1 MSRSS
6 IILNVDNNE
15 NARSAKSR
23 TLTLAG
29 FQVLEAADGS
39 EALVQVR
46 ESKPDLVLLDMKLP
60 DLSALE
66 VCRRIKEDPATAST
80 LVLQTSASMI
90 ESYDKVRGLDGGAD
104 NYLAAPLEPQ
114 ELIANISALLRLR
127 GVQHELRENEE
138 RFRQLAEN
146 IADVFWI
153 FDPREA
159 RLLYVS
165 PAYERLWGCDSQAL
179 QANSRAWL
187 DIVHPEDRADVG
199 AGFDALLRFEDYEQE
214 YRLQMPDGSE
224 RWIHDRGFPVQDEQG
239 CNYRVARI
247 SQDIT
252 AQKRAEQALQQ
263 AAVRKDE
270 FLATLAHELRNP
282 LAPMRAALDL
292 MRLETAVGTSSNS
305 GEAREIIGRQINH
318 LVRLVDDL
326 LDVSRITQDKLSLQR
341 ERVALAE
348 IVSSAMETTAAFF
361 STRAQRLE
369 IDMPEAPIW
378 LMGDRVRLAQALSN
392 LLHNAGKYTPEGGH
406 IELRVDADRDHVRLA
421 VTDNGMG
428 IAADKLEKIFDMFT
442 QVRHTDQVS
451 DGLGVGLALVR
462 KLVAL
467 HGGTVAVSSAGR
479 DLGSRFLIELPI
491 ITPAAQHTELPI
503 EPERESAQDERMLK
517 ILLVD
522 DSIDAVAMLGLL
534 LRKLGH
540 RVEIAHEGEAAQRIA
555 QLFMPDVVLLDI
567 GLPGMDGYQVAQA
580 LRKFPSLEHTQ
591 LIALTGYGHARDR
604 EAALAAGFSQH
615 LVKPLDFS
623 KLAALLENIRAT
635 VSSAGR

>member
-1 MSRSS
+1 
-6 IILNVDNNE
+6 
-15 NARSAKSR
+15 
-23 TLTLAG
+23 
-29 FQVLEAADGS
+29 
-39 EALVQVR
+39 
-46 ESKPDLVLLDMKLP
+46 
-60 DLSALE
+60 
-66 VCRRIKEDPATAST
+66 
-80 LVLQTSASMI
+80 
-90 ESYDKVRGLDGGAD
+90 
-104 NYLAAPLEPQ
+104 
-114 ELIANISALLRLR
+114 
-127 GVQHELRENEE
+127 
-138 RFRQLAEN
+138 
-146 IADVFWI
+146 
-153 FDPREA
+153 
-159 RLLYVS
+159 
-165 PAYERLWGCDSQAL
+165 
-179 QANSRAWL
+179 
-187 DIVHPEDRADVG
+187 
-199 AGFDALLRFEDYEQE
+199 
-214 YRLQMPDGSE
+214 
-224 RWIHDRGFPVQDEQG
+224 
-239 CNYRVARI
+239 
-247 SQDIT
+247 
-252 AQKRAEQALQQ
+252 
-263 AAVRKDE
+263 
-270 FLATLAHELRNP
+270 
-282 LAPMRAALDL
+282 
-292 MRLETAVGTSSNS
+292 
-305 GEAREIIGRQINH
+305 
-318 LVRLVDDL
+318 
-326 LDVSRITQDKLSLQR
+326 
-341 ERVALAE
+341 
-348 IVSSAMETTAAFF
+348 
-361 STRAQRLE
+361 
-369 IDMPEAPIW
+369 
-378 LMGDRVRLAQALSN
+378 
-392 LLHNAGKYTPEGGH
+392 
-406 IELRVDADRDHVRLA
+406 LRVDADRDHVRLA